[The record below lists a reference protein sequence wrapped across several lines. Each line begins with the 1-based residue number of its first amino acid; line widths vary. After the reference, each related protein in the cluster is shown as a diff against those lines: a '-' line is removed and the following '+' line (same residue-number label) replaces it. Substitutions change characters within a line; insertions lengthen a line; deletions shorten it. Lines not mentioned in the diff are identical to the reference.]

1 MIRIVAKSFL
11 LTGFLLA
18 CATSRGA
25 SFTPLGAL
33 PGGAPR
39 SEAHGV
45 SYDGSVVVGVSGSFS
60 VSQAFRWTESGGM
73 SPLPVDFF
81 ASTFATDISENG
93 LVITGII
100 GNSGGVRWT
109 QSEGM
114 TAVPGG
120 GAYGL
125 SYDGSVIVGN
135 AYRWT
140 NATGSVPLP
149 LSLAKGVSAD
159 GSVIAGSFGNTAARW
174 TEATGRMSLGA
185 LPATNLES
193 FANEISADGSVI
205 VGRSNTGT
213 ANDVVAFRWTQ
224 SGGMVGLGDLPG
236 GSVRSIAYDV
246 SADGSVVVG
255 TSDSGIPDSFVW
267 TAASGMLN
275 LRDVLAAGGATG
287 FENWTSLY
295 AYGISGDGSTVVG
308 FGRNPNGQDE
318 AFVANI
324 AVPEPA
330 AVSLAM
336 FGVSAFAARRRGYR
350 RREHPTR
357 QTLRLPSFAA
367 IRRNSPALKPGSPRT
382 AGGWQVDDGGSPAV
396 TRPLHR

>member
-1 MIRIVAKSFL
+1 MIRTVTKSIL
-11 LTGFLLA
+11 LTCFLLA

-25 SFTPLGAL
+25 WFTPLGDL
-33 PGGAPR
+33 PGGLFR

-45 SYDGSVVVGVSGSFS
+45 SYDGSVVVGRSGSFGA
-60 VSQAFRWTESGGM
+60 SQVFRWTENDGM
-73 SPLPVDFF
+73 TPLLEGVFVD
-81 ASTFATDISENG
+81 AFATDISENG
-93 LVITGII
+93 LVI
-100 GNSGGVRWT
+100 SGLHNNVGGFFWT

-114 TAVPGG
+114 TELGGG
-120 GAYGL
+120 GAFGL
-125 SYDGSVIVGN
+125 SYDGSVIVGGN
-135 AYRWT
+135 YRWT
-140 NATGSVPLP
+140 NATGKVPLP
-149 LSLAKGVSAD
+149 LTSVKGVSAD
-159 GSVIAGSFGNTAARW
+159 GSVVAGSFGAYAARW
-174 TEATGRMSLGA
+174 TEATGRVSLGA

-205 VGRSNTGT
+205 VGFSNSGA
-213 ANDVVAFRWTQ
+213 ANDRVAFRWTQ

-236 GSVRSIAYDV
+236 GSVQSIAFDV

-267 TAASGMLN
+267 SAASGMLN

-308 FGRNPNGQDE
+308 YGRNPNGQDE

-336 FGVSAFAARRRGYR
+336 FGVGAFAARRRVYR
-350 RREHPTR
+350 RREQPTR
-357 QTLRLPSFAA
+357 
-367 IRRNSPALKPGSPRT
+367 
-382 AGGWQVDDGGSPAV
+382 
-396 TRPLHR
+396 

>member
-1 MIRIVAKSFL
+1 MIRTVTKSIL
-11 LTGFLLA
+11 LTCFLLA

-25 SFTPLGAL
+25 SFTPLGVL
-33 PGGAPR
+33 PDTAPR

-60 VSQAFRWTESGGM
+60 APRAFRWTESGGM
-73 SPLPVDFF
+73 SHLSVGFPP
-81 ASTFATDISENG
+81 STFATDISENG
-93 LVITGII
+93 LVITGIAN
-100 GNSGGVRWT
+100 NSAGVFWT

-114 TAVPGG
+114 TVLVAS

-125 SYDGSVIVGN
+125 SYDGSVIVGGN
-135 AYRWT
+135 YRWT
-140 NATGSVPLP
+140 NATGRVNLP
-149 LSLAKGVSAD
+149 LGLAKGVSAD
-159 GSVIAGSFGNTAARW
+159 GSVVAGSFGNTAALW
-174 TEATGRMSLGA
+174 TEATGRVSLGA
-185 LPATNLES
+185 LPGTNLES

-205 VGRSNTGT
+205 VGGSGGSHTGT

-255 TSDSGIPDSFVW
+255 TSDSGVSDSFVW
-267 TAASGMLN
+267 TATSGMLN
-275 LRDVLAAGGATG
+275 LRDALAAGGATG

-308 FGRNPNGQDE
+308 YGRNPNGQDE

-324 AVPEPA
+324 TVPEPA
-330 AVSLAM
+330 AVSIAM
-336 FGVSAFAARRRGYR
+336 FGVGAFAARRRVYKR
-350 RREHPTR
+350 R
-357 QTLRLPSFAA
+357 
-367 IRRNSPALKPGSPRT
+367 
-382 AGGWQVDDGGSPAV
+382 
-396 TRPLHR
+396 

>member
-1 MIRIVAKSFL
+1 MIRTVTKSIL
-11 LTGFLLA
+11 LTFFLLA

-33 PGGAPR
+33 PGDAPPF
-39 SEAHGV
+39 SQAHGV
-45 SYDGSVVVGVSGSFS
+45 SYDGSVVVGVSGSR
-60 VSQAFRWTESGGM
+60 AFRWTESGGM
-73 SPLPVDFF
+73 SALPRGVFVD
-81 ASTFATDISENG
+81 AFATDISENG

-100 GNSGGVRWT
+100 ANSAGAFWT
-109 QSEGM
+109 QAEGM
-114 TAVPGG
+114 TLLGGG
-120 GAYGL
+120 GAFGL
-125 SYDGSVIVGN
+125 SYDGSVIVGGN
-135 AYRWT
+135 YRWT
-140 NATGSVPLP
+140 SATGRVRLP
-149 LSLAKGVSAD
+149 LSSAKGVSAD
-159 GSVIAGSFGNTAARW
+159 GSVVAGSYQATAARW
-174 TEATGRMSLGA
+174 TEATGRVSLGA

-193 FANEISADGSVI
+193 FAYEISADGSVI
-205 VGRSNTGT
+205 VGGSNSGA

-287 FENWTSLY
+287 FENWTQLY

-308 FGRNPNGQDE
+308 FGRNPNGRDE

-324 AVPEPA
+324 QVPEPA
-330 AVSLAM
+330 AVSIAM
-336 FGVSAFAARRRGYR
+336 FGVGAVAARRRR
-350 RREHPTR
+350 MPLACR
-357 QTLRLPSFAA
+357 Q
-367 IRRNSPALKPGSPRT
+367 
-382 AGGWQVDDGGSPAV
+382 
-396 TRPLHR
+396 